1 MGLFG
6 PGKKDDNSSNQLPT
20 SLMLMMRIIVGLY
33 LAYLAYSL
41 YGEKGPSEIPRTGLL
56 IIAGVFLV
64 AGGIIIF
71 FAVRDLLSGNFQGG
85 SKDTSSDAEGE
96 NTSSDTVTEEQQD
109 TISETPEDALTG
121 EISDDE
127 NV

>member
-6 PGKKDDNSSNQLPT
+6 LGKKDDQNKNQLPT

-41 YGEKGPSEIPRTGLL
+41 FEDKGPSDIPRQG
-56 IIAGVFLV
+56 IVAIAALFIV

-71 FAVRDLLSGNFQGG
+71 FAVRDLLNGNFQGG
-85 SKDTSSDAEGE
+85 SADTSSEEADTEAVEETAEKQDETATE
-96 NTSSDTVTEEQQD
+96 NEE
-109 TISETPEDALTG
+109 LT
-121 EISDDE
+121 DDNRDE
-127 NV
+127 